1 MSVLEGGNTPR
12 QVLNSWRTALGGVL
26 PRLGAVEPGI
36 RLAGA
41 VDSPANGATLWWW
54 KGSAGE
60 PSRTVWV
67 GAPQAAWRSVAERA
81 LESGQTR
88 AEQLYVE
95 LLNES
100 WGIAGELVE
109 SHPPCTRFET
119 VEISFAQ
126 AGTVQLLVGFE
137 GELASGSTLGVLL
150 DVELPVTLRFG
161 RTQMALEE
169 VMGLNAGSTIE
180 FDRRP
185 EEPVEVMVNGHV
197 IARGEA
203 VIVKGNYGVRI
214 MEIASRRER
223 LDMTS
228 GGAGLDGAQL

>member
-1 MSVLEGGNTPR
+1 MSVLEGCSNPR
-12 QVLNSWRTALGGVL
+12 QALNSWLAALGGAL
-26 PRLGAVEPGI
+26 PRLGAAESGI

-41 VDSPANGATLWWW
+41 VDSPANGATLWW

-81 LESGQTR
+81 LESGEAR

-109 SHPPCTRFET
+109 SHPPCTRFEA

-161 RTQMALEE
+161 RTQMALAE
-169 VMGLNAGSTIE
+169 VMSLNAGSTIE